1 MIEHIPIPIFSTPWW
16 IGILSAIAVV
26 FLILKLYKRIPAKRQ
41 DVFAKL
47 LGWVLIVIFVVSN
60 VISFEN
66 GSWNL
71 QDNLPFQICYISYLI
86 GIVLLFTKKQWMFEW
101 MYFIGIIGGVYALL
115 TPILTIG
122 NSSWFYFEF
131 YFLHSSIILIP
142 LVLLT
147 GKGMK
152 IRVDSWWKTML
163 RLQIPILILLP
174 LNYILDA
181 NYMFL
186 AEKPIVDNPF
196 LIGEWPFYLIIID
209 IITLLHIV
217 VIYKLTPE
225 KI

>member
-1 MIEHIPIPIFSTPWW
+1 MIEHIPIPVFSTPWW
-16 IGILSAIAVV
+16 IGILSSIAVL
-26 FLILKLYKRIPAKRQ
+26 FLILKLYKSIPAKKQ
-41 DVFAKL
+41 GVFPKL
-47 LGWVLIVIFVVSN
+47 LGWFLIIIFVVSN
-60 VISFEN
+60 IISYKN
-66 GSWNL
+66 GSWNP

-122 NSSWFYFEF
+122 NTNWFYFEF
-131 YFLHSSIILIP
+131 YFLHSSIILVP

-147 GKGMK
+147 DKGMK

-174 LNYILDA
+174 LNFILDA

-186 AEKPIVDNPF
+186 AEKPIVDNLF
-196 LIGEWPFYLIIID
+196 LIGEWPFYLIIINF
-209 IITLLHIV
+209 ITLLHV
-217 VIYKLTPE
+217 VILYKLTP
-225 KI
+225 IQI

>member
-16 IGILSAIAVV
+16 IGILSVIAVV
-26 FLILKLYKRIPAKRQ
+26 FLILKLYKRIPINKKV
-41 DVFAKL
+41 VFAKL

-147 GKGMK
+147 VKGMK

-209 IITLLHIV
+209 IITLLHVV

>member
-209 IITLLHIV
+209 IITLLHVV

>member
-147 GKGMK
+147 VKGMK

-209 IITLLHIV
+209 IITLLHVV